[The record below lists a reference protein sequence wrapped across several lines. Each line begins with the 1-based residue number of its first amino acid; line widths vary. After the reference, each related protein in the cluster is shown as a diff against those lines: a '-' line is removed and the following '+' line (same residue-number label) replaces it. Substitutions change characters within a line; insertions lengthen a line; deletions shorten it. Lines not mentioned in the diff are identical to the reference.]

1 MKAPKLAKF
10 LETDRTDVDCW
21 SSSINLC
28 TYVRGCTLKRLTRS
42 SLTCFIQ
49 SQFFNT
55 LIFSHSTVLRLRF
68 TQTSD
73 AASFFVFIFRAL
85 RPCDQDCPISAC
97 NGNQSTE
104 HPARMTMIEQERRFN
119 SDSFVYWKGKHIFL
133 ERKAIENTRPFMRL
147 IEVEGKARVLEEQAR
162 IQ

>member
-1 MKAPKLAKF
+1 MKPPKVPWNTRIKVARW
-10 LETDRTDVDCW
+10 TCA
-21 SSSINLC
+21 C
-28 TYVRGCTLKRLTRS
+28 GCTCTRLTRS

-55 LIFSHSTVLRLRF
+55 LIFSHLTVLRLRF

-85 RPCDQDCPISAC
+85 RPCDQDSPISAC

-104 HPARMTMIEQERRFN
+104 HPARMTMNVEQELSKRRDLTP
-119 SDSFVYWKGKHIFL
+119 DSFVYWKGIHIFL
-133 ERKAIENTRPFMRL
+133 ERKAIKNTWPFMRL
-147 IEVEGKARVLEEQAR
+147 IEVEEKARVLEEQAR